1 MEILNNLWLAVST
14 PNETL
19 MNIIAIPGTVIET
32 LLTMLL
38 FTSILNI
45 SATKKQK
52 IIYVLSISCIC
63 LFMINYV
70 EGPYNYS

>member
-19 MNIIAIPGTVIET
+19 MSIIAIPGTIMENVLI
-32 LLTMLL
+32 MLL

-45 SATKKQK
+45 S
-52 IIYVLSISCIC
+52 
-63 LFMINYV
+63 MIK
-70 EGPYNYS
+70 